1 MIRENI
7 ISIFSLINKYIRKEM
22 IIMKEIIKSNL
33 QPVDV
38 AKVLNIDKQIFASL
52 PQYIRIKLIRLVYSG
67 QIFKYNDKE

>member
-1 MIRENI
+1 
-7 ISIFSLINKYIRKEM
+7 
-22 IIMKEIIKSNL
+22 MKEIIKSNL